1 VSAQLPSAGS
11 ETDNRLLP
19 GTRVREYEIVR
30 PIASGGFGDVYE
42 AFHPVLARRVALK
55 ILQERHADDAELE
68 RQFLAEGRILAQIRS
83 PHVVAVYDADTHEG
97 RAWIAMELLEGRT
110 LRELLVD
117 GKPLPLPRA
126 LDIAARIAEGAAA
139 LHGRNIVHRDLK
151 PENVFVTDDGRVVVM
166 DLGIAK
172 IITASGESSAS
183 HVIGTARYMSPEQIQ
198 RVTTGVDVDARSD
211 IYALSVMLYE
221 MLSGRHPFDE
231 PGTTLD
237 ALLLRQVNLPPPS
250 LAERAPWVPASVRAL
265 VEKGLEK
272 KRGRRQPSMNVFARE
287 IAAAGSQVSSV
298 APSEPT
304 ERATRRSM
312 ALMAL
317 AVVLATAGVAF
328 ALWKPNSGS
337 PMPMATA
344 SRGAPESA
352 PAEID
357 VPKDVVGP
365 MALPSPLMTADR
377 PERPVA
383 RPRSVVMGEH
393 DTGKNPET
401 APSAAPTG
409 LPLLLP
415 NESRSGATPRP
426 LPPASSAGN
435 RPVVL

>member
-1 VSAQLPSAGS
+1 
-11 ETDNRLLP
+11 LP

-110 LRELLVD
+110 LRDLLVD
-117 GKPLPLPRA
+117 GRPLPLPRA

-151 PENVFVTDDGRVVVM
+151 PENVFVTDDGRVIVM

-172 IITASGESSAS
+172 IMTASGESSAS

-272 KRGRRQPSMNVFARE
+272 KRERRHASMDVLARE
-287 IAAAGSQVSSV
+287 IAAAASQIST
-298 APSEPT
+298 PSEPT

-337 PMPMATA
+337 PVPMATA
-344 SRGAPESA
+344 SQGAPKSA

-357 VPKDVVGP
+357 VPKDLVGTL
-365 MALPSPLMTADR
+365 ALPSLPMTADH
-377 PERPVA
+377 PERPAA
-383 RPRSVVMGEH
+383 RPRSVVLGEH
-393 DTGKNPET
+393 DTAKNPET

-415 NESRSGATPRP
+415 NEGQGAAPGASSARARSGTTPRP
-426 LPPASSAGN
+426 LPPASSVGN